1 MTAGH
6 AEAVAAAAPVPAPV
20 VVVAVQLPAVSCL
33 CVLPLL
39 LLLLLLFLFLFGCLW
54 SPLALGFHL
63 QLNYARNFTRNL
75 FSFALLSSSLARV
88 SGPHGHLGAVG
99 PTLPGGG
106 RARLQGERGGGGGA
120 L

>member
-1 MTAGH
+1 M
-6 AEAVAAAAPVPAPV
+6 PKLLL
-20 VVVAVQLPAVSCL
+20 LPLLLLFLLLLLLSSCLLAAVSCL

-39 LLLLLLFLFLFGCLW
+39 LLLLLLFLFGCLW

-63 QLNYARNFTRNL
+63 QLNYARNFSRNL

-106 RARLQGERGGGGGA
+106 RARLVGEGGVVCA
-120 L
+120 LSA

>member
-1 MTAGH
+1 M
-6 AEAVAAAAPVPAPV
+6 
-20 VVVAVQLPAVSCL
+20 
-33 CVLPLL
+33 
-39 LLLLLLFLFLFGCLW
+39 
-54 SPLALGFHL
+54 
-63 QLNYARNFTRNL
+63 NYARNFTRNL

-106 RARLQGERGGGGGA
+106 RARLQGERGVGGVA

>member
-1 MTAGH
+1 M
-6 AEAVAAAAPVPAPV
+6 PK
-20 VVVAVQLPAVSCL
+20 LL
-33 CVLPLL
+33 LLPLL
-39 LLLLLLFLFLFGCLW
+39 LLLLLLLLLSSCLLPAVCCLCALPPLLLLLLLLFLFGCLW

-88 SGPHGHLGAVG
+88 SGPHGHLGAVS

-106 RARLQGERGGGGGA
+106 RARLQGVGCCA
-120 L
+120 LSA